1 MFIFIICT
9 DNIWTQTCLNEG
21 PCRSLLINA
30 YKSCPSK
37 ATLSDMVLRN
47 TNTEAV
53 TIDMNFMVLHTT
65 HYPLHIQQ
73 SKVHEPIVDVM
84 GQSQQYQTPYQVY
97 KAHTLLSQAQ
107 VTSSPHP
114 CIAGAAK
121 INWLLLEYAIERW
134 IHVLVRLMCNRII
147 RNNKLDDS
155 SFLPP
160 SIPEPGNARN
170 SLSFSFPNLK
180 VWGEVTKCKPQAKTA
195 KAMHFHPGRH
205 SIDRPA
211 LSNTPRSPP
220 PMHILLSLLLC
231 LSLVLEGRKLNRR
244 ITVIGVSLDNTK
256 RWGR

>member
-1 MFIFIICT
+1 MQHSTKPQSDTLTNYIDCQSLIIPVLIKSISNAYYSMFIFIICM

-21 PCRSLLINA
+21 PRHSLLINA

-37 ATLSDMVLRN
+37 ATLSDMGLRN

-121 INWLLLEYAIERW
+121 INWLLLEYAIER
-134 IHVLVRLMCNRII
+134 
-147 RNNKLDDS
+147 
-155 SFLPP
+155 
-160 SIPEPGNARN
+160 
-170 SLSFSFPNLK
+170 
-180 VWGEVTKCKPQAKTA
+180 
-195 KAMHFHPGRH
+195 
-205 SIDRPA
+205 
-211 LSNTPRSPP
+211 
-220 PMHILLSLLLC
+220 
-231 LSLVLEGRKLNRR
+231 
-244 ITVIGVSLDNTK
+244 
-256 RWGR
+256 